1 MITKENPKIKE
12 HPEQQTHDSLYI
24 MEVVKT
30 IKNIVIEEYIYS
42 KTKRNPQFTNTK
54 SPTEHSEQQTKNSQD
69 DHININTSV
78 NIFI

>member
-30 IKNIVIEEYIYS
+30 IKNIVIEECYIL
-42 KTKRNPQFTNTK
+42 KDQKK
-54 SPTEHSEQQTKNSQD
+54 PTIHKHQITY
-69 DHININTSV
+69 
-78 NIFI
+78 